1 MRRSVWTGLLLCAV
15 AASVLFAEAVGV
27 RKHTLWEVP
36 WDHQGTLR
44 VRPGDVIELWTRPV
58 PLTAE
63 TLEAEFRASRSGR
76 AVDQVGEA
84 LPRREGTMERMYYFK
99 AFEPGSATLTVELLD
114 AEGRVLDTWRYP
126 VEVVPE
132 RVPEREGGPA
142 GS

>member
-1 MRRSVWTGLLLCAV
+1 
-15 AASVLFAEAVGV
+15 
-27 RKHTLWEVP
+27 
-36 WDHQGTLR
+36 

-84 LPRREGTMERMYYFK
+84 LPRREGAMERMYYFK

-126 VEVVPE
+126 VEVAPE